1 MGGAPPPPLGAAP
14 QAPKIRKNS
23 ALWRAGFGRVEG
35 PRITPRRGGG
45 GALPTA
51 LIRGQREAAGDSPP
65 PWAAV
70 PAPSYPARS
79 TPQGRGSAPGRAPE
93 DLERVTQLQVRGG
106 TLPGGESARLRAVT
120 DHDTW

>member
-45 GALPTA
+45 GAPATA

-65 PWAAV
+65 PFCRAREAGSTVLAV
-70 PAPSYPARS
+70 LVLVS
-79 TPQGRGSAPGRAPE
+79 
-93 DLERVTQLQVRGG
+93 V
-106 TLPGGESARLRAVT
+106 
-120 DHDTW
+120 